1 MPSDA
6 IISLSL
12 SSSTTDRNLSRV
24 QLESHAVSDF
34 GLLGILALCADKCV
48 LWIPMYIH
56 IWFRLMAFHQ
66 FAGAH
71 LCCVDIYVFC
81 CCVCFRPHTYRPQLH
96 VWSIALPSPTITASP
111 PKFKWCKYIHTS
123 LPFRWA
129 VLTLCFGFFS
139 AGLMDVTVNRD
150 ERAQFFTCFWWFGGL
165 VWDRIPSWS

>member
-48 LWIPMYIH
+48 RWIPMYIH

-111 PKFKWCKYIHTS
+111 PS
-123 LPFRWA
+123 LNDANIYTQAYHFA
-129 VLTLCFGFFS
+129 GQFLLCVSVFFPT
-139 AGLMDVTVNRD
+139 D
-150 ERAQFFTCFWWFGGL
+150 WWMWLWTAMKEPNF
-165 VWDRIPSWS
+165 